1 MSEHK
6 GRPTTQTARGFQIL
20 AKSPTHQ
27 HLAESRPNIER
38 RLEAHRMRPPLFVL
52 LLNLPTL
59 PLAASEVSAQAE
71 HAMVRYRNH
80 LEEFSKTGSLDNY
93 KMACLELRMAS
104 TRLNNKLNKLQAN
117 SSSHR
122 SFLVKD
128 KIMNT
133 LAGGCKPYGL

>member
-1 MSEHK
+1 
-6 GRPTTQTARGFQIL
+6 
-20 AKSPTHQ
+20 
-27 HLAESRPNIER
+27 
-38 RLEAHRMRPPLFVL
+38 MRPPLLVI

-71 HAMVRYRNH
+71 HAMLRYHNH

-104 TRLNNKLNKLQAN
+104 ARLNNKLQAN

>member
-1 MSEHK
+1 
-6 GRPTTQTARGFQIL
+6 
-20 AKSPTHQ
+20 
-27 HLAESRPNIER
+27 
-38 RLEAHRMRPPLFVL
+38 MRPPLLVL

-71 HAMVRYRNH
+71 HAMLRYHNH
-80 LEEFSKTGSLDNY
+80 LEEFSMTGRIDNY

-104 TRLNNKLNKLQAN
+104 SRLNHKLNKLEA
-117 SSSHR
+117 SSSSSK
-122 SFLVKD
+122 SFLVKE

>member
-1 MSEHK
+1 
-6 GRPTTQTARGFQIL
+6 
-20 AKSPTHQ
+20 
-27 HLAESRPNIER
+27 
-38 RLEAHRMRPPLFVL
+38 MRPSLFVL

-71 HAMVRYRNH
+71 HAMLRYHNH
-80 LEEFSKTGSLDNY
+80 LEEFSKTGGLDNY

-104 TRLNNKLNKLQAN
+104 ARLNNKLQAN

>member
-1 MSEHK
+1 
-6 GRPTTQTARGFQIL
+6 
-20 AKSPTHQ
+20 
-27 HLAESRPNIER
+27 
-38 RLEAHRMRPPLFVL
+38 MRPPLYVL

-59 PLAASEVSAQAE
+59 PMAASEVSAQVE
-71 HAMVRYRNH
+71 HAMLRYHNY

-93 KMACLELRMAS
+93 KVACLELRMPS

-117 SSSHR
+117 SSGHS
-122 SFLVKD
+122 SFLVQD

>member
-1 MSEHK
+1 
-6 GRPTTQTARGFQIL
+6 
-20 AKSPTHQ
+20 
-27 HLAESRPNIER
+27 
-38 RLEAHRMRPPLFVL
+38 MRPSLFVL

-71 HAMVRYRNH
+71 YAMVRHRNH